1 MHCTA
6 NRKEEALTTLAPLS
20 SISIPTSSTPTHRER
35 LRTAPGRTENDPQ
48 RLIVQKMQQA
58 GQPEAAIR
66 AFVHYYAQLCAG
78 EDRFL
83 SGAQAQP
90 TQPLP
95 SAEELE
101 RYHTLGQ
108 NALKRTLILKL
119 NGGLGT
125 TMGMQGPKSLIQ
137 VKNSLTFLDIIVRQT
152 LHLRKQY
159 GVELPLV
166 LMNSFITE
174 HQTQLALNAY
184 PNLRQR
190 VPHSFVQ
197 HKVPKLWQENL
208 LPVEWP
214 ADRAKEWCPPG
225 HGDLYLALQTS
236 GLLAQLLAQGYEY
249 AFISNADNLGA
260 TLDLGLLG
268 YFAHEQLPFLMEV
281 ARRQPMDCK
290 GGHLAYQPG
299 QGLILRELAQC
310 PPDELDD
317 FQDINRY
324 CYFNTNNLWLHLPTL
339 QQVLAER
346 DGLLGL
352 PLIGNEKAVDPM
364 QSASPRV
371 YQLETAMGHA
381 IGLFPDAQAIETP
394 RRRFLPVKNTND
406 LLALWSDAYIL
417 NRDFTITRNPARSAA
432 DDLVIDLDKTYYG
445 FFHQLKARFPHH
457 VPSLVNCR
465 QLRVRG
471 NVYFDADLALEG
483 DVCIQQ
489 VGEKPVRWAT
499 VPLNDKAQ
507 SLEYA

>member
-1 MHCTA
+1 
-6 NRKEEALTTLAPLS
+6 LTKLAPIS
-20 SISIPTSSTPTHRER
+20 SIPVANPVTPTHRER
-35 LRTAPGRTENDPQ
+35 PRTAPSLQESDPR
-48 RLIVQKMQQA
+48 RLIIQKMQQA
-58 GQPEAAIR
+58 GQPEVAIR
-66 AFVHYYAQLCAG
+66 AFVHHYTQLCEGA
-78 EDRFL
+78 ERFV
-83 SGAQAQP
+83 SSDQAQP
-90 TQPLP
+90 TEALP
-95 SAEELE
+95 SAETLEGYESVGQAALE
-101 RYHTLGQ
+101 RTV
-108 NALKRTLILKL
+108 ILKL

-152 LHLRKQY
+152 LYLRKHH

-166 LMNSFITE
+166 FMNSFITD

-190 VPHSFVQ
+190 VPQRFVQ

-208 LPVEWP
+208 MPVEWP
-214 ADRAKEWCPPG
+214 SDRAKEWCPPG

-236 GLLAQLLAQGYEY
+236 GMLEQLLAQGYEY

-268 YFAHEQLPFLMEV
+268 YFAQEELTFLMEV
-281 ARRQPMDCK
+281 ARRQPMDSK

-299 QGLILRELAQC
+299 RGLILRELAQC
-310 PPDELDD
+310 PEAELDE

-339 QQVLAER
+339 QQLLVER

-352 PLIGNEKAVDPM
+352 PLICNEKPVDPM
-364 QSASPRV
+364 QPASPRV
-371 YQLETAMGHA
+371 YQLETALGHA
-381 IGLFPDAQAIETP
+381 IGLFPGAQAIETP

-406 LLALWSDAYIL
+406 LLAIWSDAYIL

-499 VPLNDKAQ
+499 VPMNEMAQ
-507 SLEYA
+507 GLEYA